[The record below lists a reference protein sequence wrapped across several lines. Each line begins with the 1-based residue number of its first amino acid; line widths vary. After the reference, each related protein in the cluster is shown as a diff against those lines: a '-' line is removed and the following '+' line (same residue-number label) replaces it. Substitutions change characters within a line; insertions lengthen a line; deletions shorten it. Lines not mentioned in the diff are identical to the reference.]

1 MTYAVIVLIDGHW
14 LRHRVLSTLRRA
26 LLEARALE
34 CAGYEVDVR
43 RRTKR

>member
-14 LRHRVLSTLRRA
+14 LRHRVLSTLKHA
-26 LLEARALE
+26 LVEARALE

-43 RRTKR
+43 RRVRR